1 MPLQF
6 NSVQQHTSVVNGEG
20 RTQIMEVK
28 IKNGRGHKKVTF
40 KNTKGKTLSTDS
52 QDLSAS
58 EIEDI
63 MSKKFIP
70 GLFETCLTNCKN
82 SLMAGGGSG
91 GGGGSRR
98 VRRTTRRT
106 RRRKN

>member
-1 MPLQF
+1 MHTQY
-6 NSVQQHTSVVNGEG
+6 SSIQQHTSIVNGEG

-40 KNTKGKTLSTDS
+40 KNSKGKTLSTDS
-52 QDLSAS
+52 QDLTTG

-63 MSKKFIP
+63 MAKKFVP

-82 SLMAGGGSG
+82 SIMAGGV
-91 GGGGSRR
+91 RR
-98 VRRTTRRT
+98 VRRATRRT
-106 RRRKN
+106 RRRNN

>member
-1 MPLQF
+1 MKSEYY
-6 NSVQQHTSVVNGEG
+6 SVQQHTSVINGEG
-20 RTQIMEVK
+20 RSQIMEVK
-28 IKNGRGHKKVTF
+28 IKNGKGHKKVTF

-52 QDLSAS
+52 QNLSVN

-63 MSKKFIP
+63 MSKKFVP

-82 SLMAGGGSG
+82 SMIGGRKSA
-91 GGGGSRR
+91 
-98 VRRTTRRT
+98 VRSSKRRT